1 MSDRPASPD
10 GKDCPV
16 VILCG
21 GQGTRIADVS
31 QTVPKPLLPIG
42 GMPILWH
49 IMQLYSRQGFDNFSL
64 CLGHLGERIE
74 EFFGHD
80 ASCGRPTIR
89 MEQGWTVTFA
99 RTGELTPTGGR
110 LKRVESLIEAETFM
124 LTYGDGLSD
133 VDLHCL
139 LDLHEARGRIATIT
153 GIHARSPFG
162 MLDIE
167 EGIAT
172 SFVEKPLLDKR
183 SNGGFFAFNRR
194 VFDYLSPADAL
205 EEAPLRRIVADGQL
219 AVYEHDGFWTSMDT
233 RKDFEALNQ
242 VWDSGEAPWKSW

>member
-1 MSDRPASPD
+1 
-10 GKDCPV
+10 
-16 VILCG
+16 
-21 GQGTRIADVS
+21 
-31 QTVPKPLLPIG
+31 VPKPLLPIG

-49 IMQLYSRQGFDNFSL
+49 IMQLYSSQSFDNFIL
-64 CLGHLGERIE
+64 CLGHLGDRIE
-74 EFFGHD
+74 EFFGRD
-80 ASCGRPTIR
+80 ASCREPTMR
-89 MEQGWTVTFA
+89 LESGWTVTFA

-110 LKRVESLIEAETFM
+110 LKAVEDLVHAETFM